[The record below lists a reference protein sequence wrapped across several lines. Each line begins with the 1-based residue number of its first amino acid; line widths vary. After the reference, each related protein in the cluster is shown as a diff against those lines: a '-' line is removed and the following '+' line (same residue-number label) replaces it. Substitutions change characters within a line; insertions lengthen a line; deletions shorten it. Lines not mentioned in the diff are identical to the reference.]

1 MARPETLEMIARFIS
16 IDTVSRNSNLDL
28 VEFVRSFL
36 EGCGAEISLTHD
48 DAGRKANLLATI
60 GPRNQAGIVLSG
72 HTDVVPVDGEDWT
85 SNPFTLVQRDGRL
98 FGRGVCDMKGFLAIA
113 TAAIPRLV
121 AEGLEAPIHIAM
133 SYDEEV
139 GCLGVH
145 RLIDDIRAR
154 VAPPRC
160 CIVGEPTG
168 MGTVH
173 AHKGKVGGHVA
184 VRGLGAHS
192 SLSHRGVNAVEAAGE
207 AIAFL
212 KRLQRKLR
220 REGPYS
226 RAFEAPDHT
235 SIQCC
240 MVSGGTAVNVVPAA
254 AAFDFEIRYLPG
266 EDPEAYM
273 DLLRAYIRDELEP
286 EMKAVHSGTG
296 FAWTTV
302 PGCAAYW
309 QEPDSQ
315 IVSLVRELSPVSGLF
330 AVPFG
335 TEAGYFV
342 DAGIPT
348 VVCGPGSIDQ
358 AHKPDEYLALD
369 QVAACEAFIDGL
381 IRRVA

>member
-1 MARPETLEMIARFIS
+1 MARPETLGMIERFIS
-16 IDTVSRNSNLDL
+16 IDTVSRNSNLEL
-28 VEFVRSFL
+28 IGFVRSFL

-48 DAGRKANLLATI
+48 DTGRKANLLANV
-60 GPRNQAGIVLSG
+60 GPRNRAGIVLSG
-72 HTDVVPVDGEDWT
+72 HTDVVPVEGEDWN
-85 SNPFTLVQRDGRL
+85 SHPFALAQRDGRL

-121 AEGLEAPIHIAM
+121 AEGLEVPIHIAM

-145 RLIDDIRAR
+145 RLIDDIRTR
-154 VAPPRC
+154 VAPPRF

-168 MGTVH
+168 MGIVH

-184 VRGLGAHS
+184 VRGRGAHS
-192 SLSHRGVNAVEAAGE
+192 SLSHRGVNAVEAAAE

-212 KRLQRKLR
+212 KRLQRRLR
-220 REGPYS
+220 REGPHNA
-226 RAFEAPDHT
+226 AFDAPDHT
-235 SIQCC
+235 TIQCC
-240 MVSGGTAVNVVPAA
+240 MVSGGTAVNVVPATA
-254 AAFDFEIRYLPG
+254 SFDFEIRHLPG
-266 EDPEAYM
+266 EDPETYL

-286 EMKAVHSGTG
+286 EMKAVHPDAG
-296 FAWTTV
+296 FAWTTI

-315 IVSLVRELSPVSGLF
+315 IVSLARELSPVAGVF

-335 TEAGYFV
+335 TEAGHFV

-348 VVCGPGSIDQ
+348 VVCGPGSIEQ

-369 QVAACEAFIDGL
+369 QVAACELFIDRL
-381 IRRVA
+381 IGRRA